1 MVTGQDGNLL
11 WPAPTL
17 KVTWFLDHLF
27 MRDHV
32 SSYNYYI
39 FFVLVPMTTK
49 RGRMVTYLEE
59 LIAIKSL
66 KHFNFVRSR
75 DKLKPLYLHYKST
88 SCHQT
93 WCEGDIPGEAPNNKV
108 TLITSSCKVT
118 SCKSPYISTT
128 RDSMRIWQ
136 DDDLPWWVPTYKFIW
151 PFDQVALKDH
161 VTN

>member
-1 MVTGQDGNLL
+1 MVTGQDGNLP

-108 TLITSSCKVT
+108 IQS
-118 SCKSPYISTT
+118 
-128 RDSMRIWQ
+128 
-136 DDDLPWWVPTYKFIW
+136 F
-151 PFDQVALKDH
+151 DH
-161 VTN
+161 VVLQGHVLQKPVYLYYKRLYENLTGWWLTLMGSYL